1 MYTERE
7 YKTDIFPF
15 PIRSL
20 LGNRNM
26 TRISS
31 FVLLFTLD
39 PYYTYQIVARVRAM
53 ATLVRLGARV
63 EAHVSLQ
70 MRSDERA
77 ISKVSKAGKFIVVS
91 GPMITSDAI
100 CVRDI
105 TGGSHWPWLR
115 VYQVRNA

>member
-1 MYTERE
+1 
-7 YKTDIFPF
+7 
-15 PIRSL
+15 
-20 LGNRNM
+20 M

-70 MRSDERA
+70 MRSDLSSKCAARVRTRA
-77 ISKVSKAGKFIVVS
+77 EQIRFRRVLRPVVACTVAGKK
-91 GPMITSDAI
+91 
-100 CVRDI
+100 
-105 TGGSHWPWLR
+105 
-115 VYQVRNA
+115 RNLTFFRKKSSEFDRRKGNFKGL